1 MSSRIPS
8 CEMELGLRAHNK
20 HLMTA
25 EIGKEFGAAFHLR
38 PAGVSQPPLVLWQY
52 QSKYFGSLLLI
63 CFISLEKL
71 MAASF

>member
-1 MSSRIPS
+1 
-8 CEMELGLRAHNK
+8 
-20 HLMTA
+20 MTA